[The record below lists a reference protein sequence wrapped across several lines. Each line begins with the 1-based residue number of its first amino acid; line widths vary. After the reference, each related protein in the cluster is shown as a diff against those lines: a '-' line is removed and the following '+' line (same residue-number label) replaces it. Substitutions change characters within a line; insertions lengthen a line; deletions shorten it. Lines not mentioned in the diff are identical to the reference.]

1 MKINRIRLQCEEDST
16 KTAIFIAT
24 GKTLLGI
31 IGSGKTLL
39 GITDNMGKYQY

>member
-16 KTAIFIAT
+16 KTAVFIAT
-24 GKTLLGI
+24 P
-31 IGSGKTLL
+31 SGKTLL